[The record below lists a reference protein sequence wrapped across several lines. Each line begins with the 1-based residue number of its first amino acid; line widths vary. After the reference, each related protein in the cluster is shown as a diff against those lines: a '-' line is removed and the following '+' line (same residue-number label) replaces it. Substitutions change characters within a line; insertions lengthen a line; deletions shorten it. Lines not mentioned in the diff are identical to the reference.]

1 MVFYFVHDKL
11 GTVNEYLFYLSQQR
25 VPSISE
31 ALENRNF
38 ISFVIFSEILFFL
51 KNEVGDFKLIQSGGI

>member
-11 GTVNEYLFYLSQQR
+11 GTVNEYPFYLSQQR

-38 ISFVIFSEILFFL
+38 ISFVIFSEILFF
-51 KNEVGDFKLIQSGGI
+51 